1 MSLLYLCSG
10 QGTQHPAM
18 FARLAA
24 EPEAQPVL
32 NALSR
37 RLGFDARS
45 LETRQIDLSDN
56 LTAQLLVTGH
66 ALAVHAVLG
75 QGTFC
80 APPELCVGYSV
91 GEIAA
96 CACAGAFDAETA
108 FDLITAR
115 ALCMNDA
122 AAARGVT
129 QSMLAVIGLSEANL
143 RSMAAAQG
151 AEIAIVNGTD
161 HFVLGGPSES
171 LNVLESQL
179 AAKGART
186 LRRLPVQV
194 ASHTSLLAAAGP
206 VFARVLEGIAWS
218 TPKVPVLSGIAGRVI
233 RSKADAIRA
242 LSEQL
247 WRPLNFRFC
256 LESAGEHGA
265 TAALEIGAGR
275 TLTRLYEEVFPD
287 HPARAYEDFRSAAG
301 AVKWAGSHI

>member
-18 FARLAA
+18 FARLAT

-45 LETRQIDLSDN
+45 LETQQIDLSDN

-75 QGTFC
+75 D

-91 GEIAA
+91 GEVAA
-96 CACAGAFDAETA
+96 CACAGAFDTETA

-122 AAARGVT
+122 AAMRGVR
-129 QSMLAVIGLSEANL
+129 QSMLAVIGLPEATVRN
-143 RSMAAAQG
+143 MAATGG
-151 AEIAIVNGTD
+151 AEIAIINGAD
-161 HFVLGGPSES
+161 HFVLGGAFES
-171 LNVLESQL
+171 LDAFEKQL

-194 ASHTSLLAAAGP
+194 ASHTSLLASAGP
-206 VFARVLEGIAWS
+206 AFARVLEGIAWA
-218 TPKVPVLSGIAGRVI
+218 TPNVPVLSGIDGRVI
-233 RSKADAIRA
+233 RSKADAVRA
-242 LSEQL
+242 LSEQM
-247 WRPLNFRFC
+247 WRPLNFRLC

-287 HPARAYEDFRSAAG
+287 QPARAYEDFRTAAG
-301 AVKWAGSHI
+301 TVKWARSHI

>member
-24 EPEAQPVL
+24 EAEAQPVL

-37 RLGFDARS
+37 RLGFDART
-45 LETRQIDLSDN
+45 LETQTEIDLSDN
-56 LTAQLLVTGH
+56 LIAQLLVTGH
-66 ALAVHAVLG
+66 ALAVRAVL
-75 QGTFC
+75 
-80 APPELCVGYSV
+80 ADVPPELCVGYSV

-96 CACAGAFDAETA
+96 CAGAGAFDAETA
-108 FDLITAR
+108 FDLIAAR

-122 AAARGVT
+122 AAMRGVK

-143 RSMAAAQG
+143 RSMTATAG

-171 LNVLESQL
+171 LDALEPQL

-206 VFARVLEGIAWS
+206 AFARVLDGIGWA
-218 TPKVPVLSGIAGRVI
+218 TPNVPVLSGIDGRII
-233 RSKADAIRA
+233 RSKSDAVRA

-247 WRPLNFRFC
+247 WRPLNFRLC
-256 LESAGEHGA
+256 LESAAEHGA

-275 TLTRLYEEVFPD
+275 TLTRLYEEVFPEQ
-287 HPARAYEDFRSAAG
+287 PARAYEDFRTAAG
-301 AVKWAGSHI
+301 TVKWARRHI